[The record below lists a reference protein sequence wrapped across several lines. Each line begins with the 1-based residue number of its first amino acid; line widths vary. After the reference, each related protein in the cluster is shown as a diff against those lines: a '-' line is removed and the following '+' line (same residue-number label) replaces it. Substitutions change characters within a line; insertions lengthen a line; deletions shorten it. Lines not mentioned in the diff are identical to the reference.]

1 MGYIIDVALTFYT
14 MMTLFQ
20 NMNKELKI
28 DEWKSKKSYLI
39 LSAVKIRKIQ
49 INDYRNCDTVEW
61 IHNDIYFCKSLK
73 VNNKNAIIL
82 LDNFCNAF
90 TAKALNQMI
99 HFF

>member
-20 NMNKELKI
+20 NMNKELKT

-49 INDYRNCDTVEW
+49 INDYCNCDTVE
-61 IHNDIYFCKSLK
+61 
-73 VNNKNAIIL
+73 
-82 LDNFCNAF
+82 
-90 TAKALNQMI
+90 
-99 HFF
+99 